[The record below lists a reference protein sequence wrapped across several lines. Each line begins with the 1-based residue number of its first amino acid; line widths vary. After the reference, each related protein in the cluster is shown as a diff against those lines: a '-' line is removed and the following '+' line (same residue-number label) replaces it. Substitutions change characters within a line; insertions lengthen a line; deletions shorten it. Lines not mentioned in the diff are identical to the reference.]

1 MTKTAEALSKVGK
14 KDGEATAR
22 KLLVAGM
29 QLFGELG
36 FKATTTRMIAQK
48 ANSNIGS
55 IAYYFGNKRN
65 LYRAIL
71 AHIAERMQT
80 NFQLSDIERRDQ
92 KFASAEEA
100 LTSLRETVRRLVRT
114 FASDGEAG
122 QWLLLVMREQADP
135 SDGYDLLYEGVF
147 DRVYTALGVPIA
159 YLTEKSLDDVEV
171 VIECHTLIG
180 QIVFFLVGKH
190 PLLRRLGRAE
200 GFDERLLER
209 IEETVFSHLE
219 LYRPSM

>member
-1 MTKTAEALSKVGK
+1 M
-14 KDGEATAR
+14 
-22 KLLVAGM
+22 
-29 QLFGELG
+29 
-36 FKATTTRMIAQK
+36 
-48 ANSNIGS
+48 
-55 IAYYFGNKRN
+55 
-65 LYRAIL
+65 
-71 AHIAERMQT
+71 
-80 NFQLSDIERRDQ
+80 
-92 KFASAEEA
+92 
-100 LTSLRETVRRLVRT
+100 RRLGGWFVP
-114 FASDGEAG
+114 SDGEAG

-209 IEETVFSHLE
+209 IDGIFPFGTVSTVDVAPAENHRFCRWFSAVPRQRGAVLI
-219 LYRPSM
+219 LG